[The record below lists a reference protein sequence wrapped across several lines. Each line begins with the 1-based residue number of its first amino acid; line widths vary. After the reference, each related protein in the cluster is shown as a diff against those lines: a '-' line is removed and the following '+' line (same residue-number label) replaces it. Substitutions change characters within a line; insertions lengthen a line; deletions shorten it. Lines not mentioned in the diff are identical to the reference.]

1 VDIPALLT
9 EAMLL
14 ALWLSMPVLG
24 ACLLVAVLTSV
35 IAPPVQ
41 AGDASLSFVPKWLA
55 AFGALWLS
63 QHYLHDR
70 LLGFAGRVFTLIA
83 ELGR

>member
-1 VDIPALLT
+1 MDLPALVT
-9 EAMLL
+9 EALLL

-24 ACLLVAVLTSV
+24 ACLLVAVLTSL
-35 IAPPVQ
+35 IAPSVQ

-63 QHYLHDR
+63 QHYLRDR
-70 LLGFAGRVFTLIA
+70 LLGFAGHVLALIA